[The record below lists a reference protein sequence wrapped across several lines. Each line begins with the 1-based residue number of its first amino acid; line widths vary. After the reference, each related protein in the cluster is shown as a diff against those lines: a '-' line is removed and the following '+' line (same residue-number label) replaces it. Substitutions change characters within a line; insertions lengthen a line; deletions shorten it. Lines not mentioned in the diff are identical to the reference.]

1 MKKTV
6 LKSALLAV
14 VGVGL
19 MTGTSMAT
27 ILTDTTYFTATG
39 TNSTEDYVSHGVGD
53 VNFLDGTGDWVI
65 WQHLYEFDPEL
76 ESLNSGTLELTVRDD
91 ENDYWCN
98 IELGVTFFEDGASLL
113 QDSYWDDLD
122 TGTYDFDLSLDV
134 LADGVFTVFLGSLW
148 GDFYIDKSVLTIDY
162 NAVSGLPTTPVPEPA
177 TILLFGTGLIGLAG
191 LSRKKINK
199 A

>member
-6 LKSALLAV
+6 LKGALLAV

-19 MTGTSMAT
+19 LTGTSTAT
-27 ILTDTTYFTATG
+27 ILTDTTYFTEIG
-39 TNSTEDYVSHGVGD
+39 TNSSEDYVSHGVGD
-53 VNFLDGTGDWVI
+53 VNFLEGTGDWVI
-65 WQHLYEFDPEL
+65 WQHLYDFDPEL
-76 ESLNSGTLELTVRDD
+76 DSLNSGLLELTVRDD
-91 ENDYWCN
+91 DNDYWCN
-98 IELGVTFFEDGASLL
+98 IELGVTFFEDGASLIK
-113 QDSYWDDLD
+113 DSYWDDLD

-162 NAVSGLPTTPVPEPA
+162 NAVPGSPSTPVPEPA
-177 TILLFGTGLIGLAG
+177 TMLLFGTGLIGLAG
-191 LSRKKINK
+191 LGRKKFKK